1 MAGKIRPCVHCGSLF
16 RPEFPKGAARTCS
29 DECAKARRR
38 ATANAAG
45 KTYYAKNAEGIA
57 AKVRERA
64 KANPEKK
71 RETWNKW
78 ARRHREQH
86 NAYNRQRHTANRD
99 AINARRRASRAER
112 KGRGNGA

>member
-38 ATANAAG
+38 VTHNAAA
-45 KTYYAKNAEGIA
+45 KTYYAKNAEEIT
-57 AKVRERA
+57 AKVRERE

-71 RETWNKW
+71 RETWNRW
-78 ARRHREQH
+78 MRRHREQW
-86 NAYNRQRHTANRD
+86 NAYNR
-99 AINARRRASRAER
+99 ARYA